1 MNWSVLQTM
10 KINKIEYE
18 NFRNF
23 KEHGEIKCSTDGKVT
38 IIYGKNGDGKTTLHQ
53 LFQWVFYGQVHFNK
67 TTTDRLYNLKYESD
81 CSFGDT
87 FQVMGCIDFEHMNVQ
102 YSLRRIY
109 TYKKG
114 LNDSERIA
122 EELTL
127 QYRDDDFNWKRI
139 ERAKETIEKLI
150 PSGLADY
157 FFFDGE
163 SMIADLR
170 VKGRDSAGKL
180 RKALYSMFDLDVLES
195 AISHI
200 GRSDLKTTVLGKLY
214 LSKGTISSGSEIA
227 AVKTNIEGAQSKIA
241 KYEQDLINAKKKKNE
256 CQELIQKVSEQIGG
270 YKSKADY
277 EQQRKQLKA
286 QRDVFLKGAA
296 DAQSHF
302 GDAVI
307 DMFPRLLISKAVA
320 DARKKIHLKIE
331 QNKLPEGVSKKLINY
346 LLSENTHTCVC
357 GHDLGN
363 EEKSHIK
370 KYLDMLPP
378 KSFTSLYQDF
388 TKTAN
393 SWGNG
398 YEKDRVEKYIVTV
411 LENNEFASKCD
422 VQIRELDEAEKKSP
436 DIEDLI
442 VARQQAEQE
451 ISDLDNLISQLSTEI
466 KKYEI
471 YRDKQMK
478 VFDELTKGNAESE
491 KIIAK
496 MNIMEQ
502 VSEYFK
508 KKLENES
515 VLYSQKLEENIQSLI
530 DDMLTSK
537 RNVSVSPE
545 FSVTVTDSYN
555 DESKSEGQFAVV
567 SFAYI
572 GGILKLLQSEDHL
585 SEKEYPLVLDGPFSK
600 LDPDQRQNVV
610 DIIPKFAPQ
619 VILFSKDDLHEIF
632 DEENI
637 GRVWTIISNEE
648 KNIAKI
654 EEGHLW
660 K

>member
-1 MNWSVLQTM
+1 M

-53 LFQWVFYGQVHFNK
+53 LFRWVFYGQVHFNK
-67 TTTDRLYNLKYESD
+67 TTTDRLYNLKFESE

-87 FQVMGCIDFEHMNVQ
+87 FKVMGCIDFEHMNVQ

-114 LNDSERIA
+114 LNDSEKIA
-122 EELTL
+122 EELSL

-195 AISHI
+195 ALSHI
-200 GRSDLKTTVLGKLY
+200 GRTDLKTTVLGKLY

-227 AVKTNIEGAQSKIA
+227 AVKTNIEGAQTKIA
-241 KYEQDLINAKKKKNE
+241 KYEQDLTNAKKKKNE
-256 CQELIQKVSEQIGG
+256 YQTLIQKVSEQIGG

-277 EQQRKQLKA
+277 EQQRNQLKA
-286 QRDVFLKGAA
+286 QRDIFIKGAA

-302 GDAVI
+302 GEAVI
-307 DMFPRLLISKAVA
+307 DMFPRLLISKAVT

-331 QNKLPEGVSKKLINY
+331 QNKLPEGISKKLINY
-346 LLSENTHTCVC
+346 LLSENTHICVC
-357 GHDLGN
+357 GHSLGY

-388 TKTAN
+388 TKTADG
-393 SWGNG
+393 WGNG

-422 VQIRELDEAEKKSP
+422 IQIRELDEAEKKSP
-436 DIEDLI
+436 DIEELI
-442 VARQQAEQE
+442 VVRQKAEQE
-451 ISDLDNLISQLSTEI
+451 ISDLDSLISQLSTEI
-466 KKYEI
+466 KKFEI
-471 YRDKQMK
+471 YRNNQMK
-478 VFDELTKGNAESE
+478 RFDELTKGNAESE

-496 MNIMEQ
+496 VNIMEQ
-502 VSEYFK
+502 VAEYFK

-515 VLYSQKLEENIQSLI
+515 ILYSQKLEENIQSLI
-530 DDMLTSK
+530 DTMLTSK

-600 LDPDQRQNVV
+600 LDPEQRQNVV
-610 DIIPKFAPQ
+610 DSIPKFAPQ
-619 VILFSKDDLHEIF
+619 VILFSKDDLHKIF

>member
-1 MNWSVLQTM
+1 
-10 KINKIEYE
+10 
-18 NFRNF
+18 
-23 KEHGEIKCSTDGKVT
+23 
-38 IIYGKNGDGKTTLHQ
+38 
-53 LFQWVFYGQVHFNK
+53 
-67 TTTDRLYNLKYESD
+67 
-81 CSFGDT
+81 
-87 FQVMGCIDFEHMNVQ
+87 
-102 YSLRRIY
+102 
-109 TYKKG
+109 
-114 LNDSERIA
+114 
-122 EELTL
+122 
-127 QYRDDDFNWKRI
+127 
-139 ERAKETIEKLI
+139 
-150 PSGLADY
+150 
-157 FFFDGE
+157 
-163 SMIADLR
+163 
-170 VKGRDSAGKL
+170 
-180 RKALYSMFDLDVLES
+180 
-195 AISHI
+195 
-200 GRSDLKTTVLGKLY
+200 
-214 LSKGTISSGSEIA
+214 
-227 AVKTNIEGAQSKIA
+227 
-241 KYEQDLINAKKKKNE
+241 
-256 CQELIQKVSEQIGG
+256 
-270 YKSKADY
+270 
-277 EQQRKQLKA
+277 
-286 QRDVFLKGAA
+286 
-296 DAQSHF
+296 
-302 GDAVI
+302 
-307 DMFPRLLISKAVA
+307 MFPRLLISKAVA
-320 DARKKIHLKIE
+320 DARKKIHFKIE

-357 GHDLGN
+357 GHTLGD

-378 KSFTSLYQDF
+378 KSFTSLYHDF
-388 TKTAN
+388 TKTAD
-393 SWGNG
+393 SWGKG

-422 VQIRELDEAEKKSP
+422 IQIRELDEAEKKSP
-436 DIEDLI
+436 DIEDLV

-451 ISDLDNLISQLSTEI
+451 ISDLDSLINQFSIEI
-466 KKYEI
+466 KKCEI
-471 YRDKQMK
+471 YCNRQMK

-491 KIIAK
+491 KVIAK

-502 VSEYFK
+502 VAEYFK
-508 KKLENES
+508 KKLDDES

-530 DDMLTSK
+530 DAMLTSK

-572 GGILKLLQSEDHL
+572 GGILKLLQSEEHL